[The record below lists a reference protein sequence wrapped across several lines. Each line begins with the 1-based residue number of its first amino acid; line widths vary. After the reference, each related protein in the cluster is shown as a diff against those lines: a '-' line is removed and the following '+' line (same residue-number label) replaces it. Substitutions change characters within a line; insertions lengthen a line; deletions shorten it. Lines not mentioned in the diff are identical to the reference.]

1 MKEIVMEYLP
11 KIVEYVLIIIV
22 GILANKAKKLINTDI
37 KRTVVKDTVKYIE
50 QVFNDVHGKEKLSLA
65 TEKAIAL
72 LKSKGI
78 KVDDEEIVVLIE
90 SAVAEMNKSDSAVK
104 QLIGALENGTI
115 DSFNVQDHRDGDS

>member
-1 MKEIVMEYLP
+1 MEYLP

-104 QLIGALENGTI
+104 QLISALENGTI
-115 DSFNVQDHRDGDS
+115 DSFNVQDQDGDS

>member
-104 QLIGALENGTI
+104 RLIGALENGTI
-115 DSFNVQDHRDGDS
+115 DSFNVQDRDGDS

>member
-1 MKEIVMEYLP
+1 MKEILMTYLP
-11 KIVEYVLIIIV
+11 KIIEYVMIIIV
-22 GILANKAKKLINTDI
+22 GALANKAKKMINTDI
-37 KRTVVKDTVKYIE
+37 KRNIARDTVKYVE
-50 QVFNDVHGKEKLSLA
+50 QVFSDVHGKEKLSLA

-104 QLIGALENGTI
+104 QLISALENGTI
-115 DSFNVQDHRDGDS
+115 DSFNVQDRDGDS

>member
-1 MKEIVMEYLP
+1 MREIVMEYLP

-115 DSFNVQDHRDGDS
+115 DSFNVQDRDGDS

>member
-1 MKEIVMEYLP
+1 MKEILITYLP
-11 KIVEYVLIIIV
+11 KIIEYIMIIIV
-22 GILANKAKKLINTDI
+22 GALANKAKKMINTDI
-37 KRTVVKDTVKYIE
+37 KRNIARDTVKYVE
-50 QVFNDVHGKEKLSLA
+50 QVFSDVHGKEKLSLA

-115 DSFNVQDHRDGDS
+115 DSFNVQDRDGDS